1 MATAA
6 APPSTTPTGSPPRR
20 TLERRVLASPRDDA
34 KPCVPCGLRLTVAV
48 LGASGE

>member
-6 APPSTTPTGSPPRR
+6 PAATPPRK
-20 TLERRVLASPRDDA
+20 TLERRVSASPRDDA

-48 LGASGE
+48 LGASGEL